1 MKRSSS
7 RVASYKQAQRRLDK
21 TTTQRNQQQT
31 ELAQLSQ
38 RLIRFERDNAAN
50 GEPIEAEFRLD
61 AGFGTYTNV
70 ALLIEMGYDLYTKPH
85 SHTVVTALKRRVEA
99 PTSRA
104 RQGATAVV
112 DAWPTLQVT
121 DRPLPLRLAP

>member
-1 MKRSSS
+1 MDELEQDYQSRKLQERPTSRLAQARKRLQAAMKRSSS
-7 RVASYKQAQRRLDK
+7 RLASYKQAHRRLDK

-61 AGFGTYTNV
+61 AGFGT
-70 ALLIEMGYDLYTKPH
+70 
-85 SHTVVTALKRRVEA
+85 
-99 PTSRA
+99 
-104 RQGATAVV
+104 
-112 DAWPTLQVT
+112 
-121 DRPLPLRLAP
+121 